1 MELRHLRYFVAVAE
15 ELHFGRAA
23 ARLNIDQ
30 SPLSRAIRDLESH
43 LGVELFIRGKTGT
56 RLTRAGEVFQSDVYK
71 MFTLLNQAKTSAA
84 SAAAG
89 FSGTLRVAVSDSV
102 SATKLATLLARC
114 REEEPEVAMRPTSSR
129 QVQPRVHTPFKA
141 NMVWAYD
148 FVFDTTASGQQ
159 IKCLM
164 VVDEYTQECLAIDV
178 AGAIR
183 SDRVI
188 KVLSRLVSLHGAPL
202 FMRSDNGPEFV
213 SQAVLKWI
221 SQAGIATVLNDP
233 GKPWQN
239 GTDESFNGKFR
250 DECLSL
256 EWFRSRREAAVV
268 IEPWRNHYN
277 EVRPHSSLQY
287 LTPAEFKQQPRR
299 DLPPALF

>member
-141 NMVWAYD
+141 NMVW
-148 FVFDTTASGQQ
+148 G
-159 IKCLM
+159 L
-164 VVDEYTQECLAIDV
+164 
-178 AGAIR
+178 
-183 SDRVI
+183 
-188 KVLSRLVSLHGAPL
+188 
-202 FMRSDNGPEFV
+202 
-213 SQAVLKWI
+213 
-221 SQAGIATVLNDP
+221 
-233 GKPWQN
+233 
-239 GTDESFNGKFR
+239 
-250 DECLSL
+250 
-256 EWFRSRREAAVV
+256 
-268 IEPWRNHYN
+268 
-277 EVRPHSSLQY
+277 
-287 LTPAEFKQQPRR
+287 
-299 DLPPALF
+299 